1 MNEADWLSSHD
12 PSLIMT
18 EQEWVTCDDP
28 QAMLRLFHQDQ
39 DNRQVAG
46 YYISDRKRRLFA
58 CGLCRLAWDRLA
70 DGRSRR
76 AVEVAER
83 YADGEATE
91 QEFLPLSDMTHTGC
105 CTHEMGQ
112 CRRVLTYTRECDL
125 SPATQADLL
134 RCVVGNPWESLHFS
148 CMKCGKPTEG
158 RRGLCGHG
166 GPEGVCQG
174 TGVLALPSWLTRCPR
189 CCGRKHKVV
198 SSEGTAVPCAAC
210 RGRGSVALWLTDH
223 AHGIAQDAYDSRDW
237 GLLPILADALEDA
250 GCPTRVCPRCFGEPE
265 RCPDCVGQPD
275 GCHPKPD
282 CWVPHPILAHLRSPG
297 PHARGCHVLDLILGK
312 S

>member
-1 MNEADWLSSHD
+1 L
-12 PSLIMT
+12 PQLT
-18 EQEWVTCDDP
+18 VTDRK
-28 QAMLRLFHQDQ
+28 LRLFGCGCC
-39 DNRQVAG
+39 RG
-46 YYISDRKRRLFA
+46 RTGGLSDP
-58 CGLCRLAWDRLA
+58 
-70 DGRSRR
+70 RSRR
-76 AVEVAER
+76 AVEIAER
-83 YADGEATE
+83 YADGEAAVPERDMAYRDAHLVPMSATPSIE
-91 QEFLPLSDMTHTGC
+91 MAAAECLNPDTRVAANRVRMCMGTLSGVQDDIVAG
-105 CTHEMGQ
+105 
-112 CRRVLTYTRECDL
+112 
-125 SPATQADLL
+125 LL
-134 RCVVGNPWESLHFS
+134 RCVFGNPWESLHFS